1 MDRIRNILIFLF
13 NDIIPIPFFFF
24 FFKYSAALQIWN
36 YQCSQRQVWL
46 CVVLFFLLISTV
58 ISLSCGSY
66 HIALSD
72 WLSGL
77 SDIQQQVVW
86 QLRLPRTLLAIAV
99 GGGLAL
105 CGAVLQILLHN
116 PVAEPGL
123 IGISSGASFLAV
135 LLIFLSH
142 HAGITIPAWGVSVS
156 AFLGALVVT
165 LLLIRLARR
174 GQMGGGRL
182 LLLGV
187 AIGIAT
193 NALTTW
199 LLYFSDDQALRE
211 IMFWMMGSLAYGQIH
226 PSYWWLP
233 FLLVCGWLLC
243 QHRKLALLQLGAF
256 QAQLMGLDLRQTQ
269 RKLVWAVCFISGMCV
284 ALAGVI
290 GFIGLVVP
298 HLLRLIGRDGPAFN
312 LPASM
317 LAGSLLL
324 LVADILSRTVVSSGE
339 LPVGVVTATIGAPV
353 FMWLLVRRHAI
364 AD

>member
-1 MDRIRNILIFLF
+1 MSLQ
-13 NDIIPIPFFFF
+13 
-24 FFKYSAALQIWN
+24 QIWN
-36 YQCSQRQVWL
+36 DQRRQRQIWL
-46 CVVLFFLLISTV
+46 FVLLLCLFVTTA
-58 ISLSCGSY
+58 ISLSSGSY
-66 HIALSD
+66 HIPLSD
-72 WLSGL
+72 WVAGL
-77 SDIQQQVVW
+77 SDMQQQVIW
-86 QLRLPRTLLAIAV
+86 QLRLPRTLLAITV

-142 HAGITIPAWGVSVS
+142 YLGISIPAWGVSLS

-165 LLLIRLARR
+165 LLLLRLAKKGR
-174 GQMGGGRL
+174 MGGGRL

-233 FLLVCGWLLC
+233 FILVSGWLVC

-256 QAQLMGLDLRQTQ
+256 QAQLMGLDLKQTQ

-298 HLLRLIGRDGPAFN
+298 HLLRLIGRDGPGFT
-312 LPASM
+312 LPAAM

-324 LVADILSRTVVSSGE
+324 LIADILSRIVVSSGE

-353 FMWLLVRRHAI
+353 FIWLLVRRHAL

>member
-1 MDRIRNILIFLF
+1 MIYLAFFILVIGSGSVSLQ
-13 NDIIPIPFFFF
+13 
-24 FFKYSAALQIWN
+24 QIWHD
-36 YQCSQRQVWL
+36 QRRQRKIWL
-46 CVVLFFLLISTV
+46 IVLLSCLFVTTA
-58 ISLSCGSY
+58 ISLSSGSY

-72 WLSGL
+72 WFTGL
-77 SDIQQQVVW
+77 SDLQLQVIW

-123 IGISSGASFLAV
+123 IGISSGASLFAV

-142 HAGITIPAWGVSVS
+142 QMGITSPAWGVSMS
-156 AFLGALVVT
+156 AFLGALAVT
-165 LLLIRLARR
+165 LLLLRLARR
-174 GQMGGGRL
+174 GQMGGSRL

-187 AIGIAT
+187 AIGIAS
-193 NALTTW
+193 NAITTW

-211 IMFWMMGSLAYGQIH
+211 IMFWMMGSLSYGQIY
-226 PSYWWLP
+226 PAYWWLP
-233 FLLVCGWLLC
+233 FLFVGGWLLS
-243 QHRKLALLQLGAF
+243 QHRKLALLQLGPY
-256 QAQLMGLDLRQTQ
+256 QAQLMGLDLKKTQ
-269 RKLVWAVCFISGMCV
+269 RNLVWAVCFISGMCV

-298 HLLRLIGRDGPAFN
+298 HLLRLAGKDGPAFTI
-312 LPASM
+312 PASV

-324 LVADILSRTVVSSGE
+324 LIADVLSRSVVSAGE

-353 FMWLLVRRHAI
+353 FIWLLVRRHAL

>member
-1 MDRIRNILIFLF
+1 M
-13 NDIIPIPFFFF
+13 
-24 FFKYSAALQIWN
+24 
-36 YQCSQRQVWL
+36 
-46 CVVLFFLLISTV
+46 
-58 ISLSCGSY
+58 ISLSSGSY
-66 HIALSD
+66 HIGVAD
-72 WLSGL
+72 WWHGL
-77 SDIQQQVVW
+77 SQIQQQVILE
-86 QLRLPRTLLAIAV
+86 LRLPRTLLAIAV

-135 LLIFLSH
+135 FFIFIGH
-142 HAGITIPAWGVSVS
+142 HSGIAIPAWGISVA
-156 AFLGALVVT
+156 AFIGALLIT
-165 LLLIRLARR
+165 LLLLRLSYR
-174 GQMGGGRL
+174 GQLGSSRL

-211 IMFWMMGSLAYGQIH
+211 IMFWMMGSLAYGQIQ
-226 PSYWWLP
+226 PAYWWLP
-233 FLLVCGWLLC
+233 FIIVCAWLIS
-243 QHRKLALLQLGAF
+243 QHRKLALLQLGAY
-256 QAQLMGLDLRQTQ
+256 QAQLMGLDLRKTQ
-269 RKLVWAVCFISGMCV
+269 RRLVWAVCFISGMCV

-298 HLLRLIGRDGPAFN
+298 HLVRLAGKDGPAFTI
-312 LPASM
+312 PASV

-324 LVADILSRTVVSSGE
+324 LIADILSRSFISAGE
-339 LPVGVVTATIGAPV
+339 LPVGVVTASIGAPI
-353 FMWLLVRRHAI
+353 FIYLLVRRYAF